1 MIKMRMISASLV
13 DIDDNVDDN
22 DIYTDYKMTKM
33 MMVIKM
39 RRGWMSEYQRESRKW
54 M

>member
-1 MIKMRMISASLV
+1 MIMMRMISASLV
-13 DIDDNVDDN
+13 DVDDN
-22 DIYTDYKMTKM
+22 DIYFYTDYKMTKM

-39 RRGWMSEYQRESRKW
+39 RRGWSEYQRESRKW